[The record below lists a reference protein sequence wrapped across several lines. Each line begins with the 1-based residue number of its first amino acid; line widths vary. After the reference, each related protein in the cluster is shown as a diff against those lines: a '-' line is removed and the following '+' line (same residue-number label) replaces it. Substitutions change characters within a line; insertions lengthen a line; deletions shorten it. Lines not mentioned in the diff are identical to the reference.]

1 MPDYSRICADSRS
14 KEQYYRGR
22 LTSRET
28 VGSTYSK
35 ELITDL
41 ARETMG
47 FEGYVNSDSGIT
59 TVQTYGVEELTVPQ
73 RYAKA
78 ISAGTDVIGGN
89 SDSENIVKAVEE
101 GYLAK
106 EELDRANYHR
116 YLVCSA

>member
-1 MPDYSRICADSRS
+1 MEKYHLPPFQAAFDLKASAIMPDYSRICADSRS

-22 LTSRET
+22 VTSRET

-78 ISAGTDVIGGN
+78 ISAGTDVIGR
-89 SDSENIVKAVEE
+89 KFR
-101 GYLAK
+101 L
-106 EELDRANYHR
+106 
-116 YLVCSA
+116 